1 METIQPLKEKSFFA
15 QLQESMG
22 AKLFLI
28 AILTLLLLI
37 PSTWI
42 QYLIEER
49 QGRQEEAIK
58 EISSKWSGPQLI
70 ESPVL
75 QLPYKTWIK
84 ATDVNGKISMKESLS
99 TIYLLPETLDI
110 QSQVKPEILH
120 RGIFDAVVYHA
131 KIRLNG
137 KFAILESKKSGIN
150 PDLILW
156 DKAKIVA
163 GISDFKGLKSSPI
176 IKIEGQSYTAEPDF
190 ASENLFVNNLGV
202 PIDLQAS
209 KNTAIQFH
217 YEMDLRGSEA
227 LNFLHLGKN
236 STIKV
241 NGDWNNPSFTGAF
254 LPEAR
259 NITEKQ
265 FSSTWKMSNFN
276 RSFPQ
281 QWLGGQTI
289 LTPQNKE
296 KATFGVKFLLPVD
309 QYQKT
314 MRSAKYAILIILLSF
329 ISLFF
334 IELLNKV
341 KVNLLQY
348 VLIGAA
354 MIIYYTLLLSFSEQV
369 GFDIAYFI
377 ASVAT
382 VLLVSSFIG
391 AFLRNKKTAMV
402 FAVILSIFYGF
413 IYVIIQLQDLALLF
427 GSIGLFITV
436 ACLMYF
442 SVKINWNK
450 TEDTFQSNKQV
461 KDPE

>member
-1 METIQPLKEKSFFA
+1 METIQSPKEKPLFQ
-15 QLQESMG
+15 QLQESVG

-28 AILTLLLLI
+28 AVLTLLLLI

-42 QYLIEER
+42 QFLIEER
-49 QGRQEEAIK
+49 QGRQDDAIK
-58 EISSKWSGPQLI
+58 EISEKWSGPQLI
-70 ESPVL
+70 ESPIL

-84 ATDVNGKISMKESLS
+84 ATDVNGKQMMKESLS

-110 QSQVKPEILH
+110 QSEVKPEILH

-137 KFAILESKKSGIN
+137 KFSALELKKSGIN
-150 PDLILW
+150 PALILW

-163 GISDFKGLKSSPI
+163 GISDFKGLKNTPI
-176 IKIEGQSYTAEPDF
+176 IKIEGQPYTAEPDF
-190 ASENLFVNNLGV
+190 AAENLFANNLGV
-202 PIDLQAS
+202 QVDLAVL
-209 KNTAIQFH
+209 KNSAIQFN
-217 YEMDLRGSEA
+217 YELELRGSEA

-254 LPEAR
+254 LPENR
-259 NITEKQ
+259 TITEKK
-265 FSSTWKMSNFN
+265 FGSTWKMSNFN
-276 RSFPQ
+276 RPFPQ
-281 QWLGGQTI
+281 QWISGQQV
-289 LTPQNKE
+289 LTPQNKV

-354 MIIYYTLLLSFSEQV
+354 MIIYYTLLLSFTEQV
-369 GFDIAYFI
+369 GFAIAYFI

-382 VLLVSSFIG
+382 VILVSTFIG
-391 AFLRNKKTAMV
+391 AFLRNKKAAMV
-402 FAVILSIFYGF
+402 FAIILSIFYSF

-450 TEDTFQSNKQV
+450 PAEPIST
-461 KDPE
+461 P

>member
-1 METIQPLKEKSFFA
+1 METFQAPKEKSFFA
-15 QLQESMG
+15 QVQESMG

-28 AILTLLLLI
+28 AVLTLLLLI

-58 EISSKWSGPQLI
+58 EISAKWSGPQLI

-84 ATDVNGKISMKESLS
+84 ATDAAGKPMMKESLS

-110 QSQVKPEILH
+110 QSQVNPEILH

-137 KFAILESKKSGIN
+137 KFSALEWKKSGIN

-156 DKAKIVA
+156 DKAKVVA
-163 GISDFKGLKSSPI
+163 GISDFKGLKNSPV
-176 IKIEGQSYTAEPDF
+176 IKIEGQSYAAEPDF
-190 ASENLFVNNLGV
+190 ASENLFANNLAV

-209 KNTAIQFH
+209 KNTAIQFNV
-217 YEMDLRGSEA
+217 ELDLRGSEA

-236 STIKV
+236 SVIKV
-241 NGDWNNPSFTGAF
+241 NGNWNNPSFTGAF

-281 QWLGGQTI
+281 QWLSGQQT
-289 LTPQNKE
+289 LSPQNKE

-341 KVNLLQY
+341 RVNLLQY

-354 MIIYYTLLLSFSEQV
+354 MIIYYTLLLSFTEQV
-369 GFDIAYFI
+369 GFGIAYFI
-377 ASVAT
+377 ASAAT
-382 VLLVSSFIG
+382 VILVSTFIG
-391 AFLRNKKTAMV
+391 AFLRNKKAAIA
-402 FAVILSIFYGF
+402 FAIILSIFYSF

-427 GSIGLFITV
+427 GSVGLFITV

-450 TEDTFQSNKQV
+450 
-461 KDPE
+461 PEEAISQP

>member
-1 METIQPLKEKSFFA
+1 MESTQPQKEKSFFA

-28 AILTLLLLI
+28 AILTLMLLI

-49 QGRQEEAIK
+49 QGRQEEAIN
-58 EISSKWSGPQLI
+58 EISAKWSGPQLI

-84 ATDVNGKISMKESLS
+84 ASDAAGKSIMKDSLA
-99 TIYLLPETLDI
+99 TIYILPESLDI

-131 KIRLNG
+131 KIKLTG
-137 KFAILESKKSGIN
+137 KFSALESKKSGIN

-176 IKIEGQSYTAEPDF
+176 IKIEGASYNAEPDF
-190 ASENLFVNNLGV
+190 APENLFVNNLGLL
-202 PIDLQAS
+202 IDLQAG
-209 KNTAIQFH
+209 KNTAIQFN
-217 YEMDLRGSEA
+217 YEMELRGTEA

-236 STIKV
+236 SIIKV

-254 LPEAR
+254 LPESR
-259 NITEKQ
+259 KVTEKQ

-281 QWLGGQTI
+281 QWISGQSV

-296 KATFGVKFLLPVD
+296 NSTFGVKFLLPVD

-354 MIIYYTLLLSFSEQV
+354 MIIYYTLLLSFSEQI
-369 GFDIAYFI
+369 GFDMAYFI

-382 VLLVSSFIG
+382 VLLVSTFIG
-391 AFLRNKKTAMV
+391 AFLRNKKTAMA
-402 FAVILSIFYGF
+402 FALILSIFYGF

-436 ACLMYF
+436 AALMYF

-450 TEDTFQSNKQV
+450 SGDSIPPLKSTAE
-461 KDPE
+461 E